1 MKSLRFAALAIALL
15 TSAPILAAGAI
26 AVDTEHGQK
35 AGDEGYGIGWGKTRD
50 AAARDALKQCSSAGN
65 TNCKVLARFDTC
77 GAYAS
82 HRLRR
87 RLGRDRGRRRGD
99 GAREVR
105 PLQDR
110 SVGVRVTFTT
120 EQAARPAPYI
130 QQRNAAVNA
139 CHAPSAC

>member
-82 HRLRR
+82 NRTAYGVGWGATEEDAEAMALEKC
-87 RLGRDRGRRRGD
+87 GRCKIVLS
-99 GAREVR
+99 EC
-105 PLQDR
+105 
-110 SVGVRVTFTT
+110 
-120 EQAARPAPYI
+120 E
-130 QQRNAAVNA
+130 
-139 CHAPSAC
+139 